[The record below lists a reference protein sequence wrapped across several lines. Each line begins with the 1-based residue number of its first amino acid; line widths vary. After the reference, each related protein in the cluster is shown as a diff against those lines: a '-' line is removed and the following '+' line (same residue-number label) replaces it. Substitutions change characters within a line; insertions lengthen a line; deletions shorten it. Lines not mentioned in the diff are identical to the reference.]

1 MSNAHKKDSIT
12 IDFIEKEAELLKIS
26 AIRLLLLDI
35 IKQHQDKG
43 IYGYQIG
50 EKLSL
55 VTEGDLI
62 GSQAGFYAILRRYHK
77 EGLLKTELR
86 SSETSRPTRKYYLL
100 TQKGE
105 QVYHAL
111 WQNWIHYSGIISR
124 ILKKNDLFE

>member
-1 MSNAHKKDSIT
+1 MSNIHKKDSIT

-26 AIRLLLLDI
+26 AIRFLLLDI

-62 GSQAGFYAILRRYHK
+62 GSQAGFYAIYRSRDTQ
-77 EGLLKTELR
+77 TEL
-86 SSETSRPTRKYYLL
+86 
-100 TQKGE
+100 QKE
-105 QVYHAL
+105 MLSKEL
-111 WQNWIHYSGIISR
+111 W
-124 ILKKNDLFE
+124 